1 MEPGA
6 EAPPC
11 AGPVQPVRIRR
22 VTRSGALA
30 HTLLCRPG
38 RGAPQQGNIM
48 QKKIVPAVW
57 FQNKL
62 GPAQPRARKPAVLEL
77 FERDLARAAGG
88 IITDPII
95 TYDAP
100 GVPGDSSGG

>member
-1 MEPGA
+1 
-6 EAPPC
+6 
-11 AGPVQPVRIRR
+11 
-22 VTRSGALA
+22 
-30 HTLLCRPG
+30 
-38 RGAPQQGNIM
+38 M
-48 QKKIVPAVW
+48 QKKTVPAVW
-57 FQNKL
+57 FQNKI

-100 GVPGDSSGG
+100 GIPGDIAEG

>member
-6 EAPPC
+6 TATPC
-11 AGPVQPVRIRR
+11 ASPVQPVRIRR
-22 VTRSGALA
+22 VTPTGALA
-30 HTLLCRPG
+30 HGLLCWPG
-38 RGAPQQGNIM
+38 RGASQQGNTM

-62 GPAQPRARKPAVLEL
+62 GPAQPRARKPEVLEL

-88 IITDPII
+88 WITDPII